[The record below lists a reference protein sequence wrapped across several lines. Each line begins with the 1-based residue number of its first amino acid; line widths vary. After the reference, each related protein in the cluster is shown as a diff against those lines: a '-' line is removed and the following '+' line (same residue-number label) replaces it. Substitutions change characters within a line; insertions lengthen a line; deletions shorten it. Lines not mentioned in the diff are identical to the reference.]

1 VRRRTK
7 TIKKGRN
14 YSIQFWR
21 GIKGKN
27 NEFIVNIFTKG
38 IDINPEWIDKLYNL
52 FGCRGQTGSWWIFA
66 WRYDTIQEAEQAL
79 SIAILKG
86 LL

>member
-1 VRRRTK
+1 MRRRTK

-14 YSIQFWR
+14 YSIQSWR

-27 NEFIVNIFTKG
+27 TEFILNVILMD
-38 IDINPEWIDKLYNL
+38 IDIKDGWTTELINILGGDGISMPSEL
-52 FGCRGQTGSWWIFA
+52 A
-66 WRYDTIQEAEQAL
+66 WRYETKEEVEQAL
-79 SIAILKG
+79 SIAKLKG

>member
-1 VRRRTK
+1 MRRRTK

-14 YSIQFWR
+14 YSIQSWR

-27 NEFIVNIFTKG
+27 TEFILNVILVDVDIKDGWATELFNILGGDG
-38 IDINPEWIDKLYNL
+38 ISMPSEL
-52 FGCRGQTGSWWIFA
+52 A
-66 WRYDTIQEAEQAL
+66 WRYDTKEEVEQAL
-79 SIAILKG
+79 SIAKLKG